1 MNDATLIADSDLL
14 DLSNRLSV
22 ESINQDFLF
31 QAKKAIVTSLSSKK
45 LDDEMVQLSV
55 EHHLGNIFSVSIEDS
70 VGEFSIENRVV
81 DALRRI
87 WRAIWDSIRRFVRT
101 MTDYVRKYFGGA
113 DLARKQG
120 LKLQDQIREIM
131 RTAAQPKSSTA
142 TTDQG
147 LYLRVD
153 GEILDEKRLNAI
165 KGRVTAV
172 ADIKQGYADAYR
184 VLLEKVPKH
193 VNQLLTEYDRTRD
206 EAFTRDLMEFI
217 VKGPETTDKLKDIVD
232 AMRFDELP
240 GGRHLV
246 YIKNESDN
254 GLIRLPS
261 IRIEDMP
268 RAKPATTTPIKVPGY
283 LHLIRCLNFADE
295 ILSSIISERVEMMR
309 LIKTIEDV
317 SDKVNKEI
325 GGRNLLPLQTA
336 KEQHYMRNLIETTR
350 MQYVADINQ
359 ISMYQYQVARSI
371 IIYVG
376 DMLKSY

>member
-55 EHHLGNIFSVSIEDS
+55 EHHLGDIFSVSIEDS

-131 RTAAQPKSSTA
+131 RTSAQPKTPTA
-142 TTDQG
+142 STDQG
-147 LYLRVD
+147 LYLSVD

-165 KGRVTAV
+165 KGRMAVV

-184 VLLEKVPKH
+184 TLLEEVPKH
-193 VNQLLTEYDRTRD
+193 VNQLLTEYDRARD
-206 EAFTRDLMEFI
+206 ESFTRDLMEFV
-217 VKGPETTDKLKDIVD
+217 VKGSKTTDKLKDIVD

-246 YIKNESDN
+246 YVENKDDKE
-254 GLIRLPS
+254 LIRLPS
-261 IRIEDMP
+261 IRVEDMP
-268 RAKPATTTPIKVPGY
+268 RAKPATTAPVKVPGY
-283 LHLIRCLNFADE
+283 LHLVRCLGFADE
-295 ILSSIISERVEMMR
+295 ILSSVISERVEMMR
-309 LIKTIEDV
+309 LISTINDV

-325 GGRNLLPLQTA
+325 GGRNLLPLQTV
-336 KEQHYMRNLIETTR
+336 KEQRYMRNLIETTR
-350 MQYVADINQ
+350 MQYVADINKV
-359 ISMYQYQVARSI
+359 SLYQYQVARSI
-371 IIYVG
+371 IIYVS
-376 DMLKSY
+376 DMLKAF